1 MKNTQQKQ
9 IDSALD
15 TIKRLNS
22 TINSMH
28 KHLHNAVAHLDQSDH
43 EEVNQDLCEAK
54 ALVSIKKALAHSDY
68 KKV

>member
-1 MKNTQQKQ
+1 MNHTQQKQ

-28 KHLHNAVAHLDQSDH
+28 KHLHKAVAHLDQYDR

-54 ALVSIKKALAHSDY
+54 ALASIKKALSHTP
-68 KKV
+68 